1 MVYLTPG
8 AAQRDPYDEEYAD
21 IEDRFLDFKGDL
33 IHHPHSS
40 ARKQLAREVIPRCSS
55 L

>member
-1 MVYLTPG
+1 MEYLTPG

-40 ARKQLAREVIPRCSS
+40 ARKQLAREVIP
-55 L
+55 

>member
-1 MVYLTPG
+1 MTPG
-8 AAQRDPYDEEYAD
+8 AAQRDPYDEEDAD

-40 ARKQLAREVIPRCSS
+40 ARKQLAREAIP
-55 L
+55 